1 MNKGPYPEWMI
12 YGMAV
17 NDPKH
22 PDIHVALYAS
32 NRLSVVDM
40 ERIFRPD
47 YVLYPD
53 GSVYAPTV
61 EYIRLTAV
69 MWKCTV
75 IYAFSYVEALARLF
89 NTWDPERSESS
100 ESMEIE
106 PPRLQLEEGGG

>member
-1 MNKGPYPEWMI
+1 MDNGYPEWMI

-17 NDPKH
+17 DDPKH

-47 YVLYPD
+47 YFIYPN
-53 GSVYAPTV
+53 GSVFAPTV

-69 MWKCTV
+69 MWKCVV
-75 IYAFSYVEALARLF
+75 IYAPTYVEALARLF
-89 NTWDPERSESS
+89 NTWKPEKAPGDAQ
-100 ESMEIE
+100 IE
-106 PPRLQLEEGGG
+106 APQGLLGDGRG